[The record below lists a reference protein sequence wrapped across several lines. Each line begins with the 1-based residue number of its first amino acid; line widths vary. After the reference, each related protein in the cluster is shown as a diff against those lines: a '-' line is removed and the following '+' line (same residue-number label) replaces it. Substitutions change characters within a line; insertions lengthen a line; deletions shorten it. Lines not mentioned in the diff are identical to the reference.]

1 VTDGLPAAAPAHPLR
16 AAFKANDL
24 RNWSP
29 TSRVLL
35 CAGHDDPTVL
45 YLNTQLMQRYWTASG
60 VPASNFRVLDVDDDP
75 SISDPDVGLKLAFN
89 TAKQAVATSAV
100 AGGATDGGAAAVA
113 EAYHST
119 LVPPFCLAA
128 VQSYFDGF

>member
-1 VTDGLPAAAPAHPLR
+1 M
-16 AAFKANDL
+16 
-24 RNWSP
+24 
-29 TSRVLL
+29 LL

-45 YLNTQLMQRYWTASG
+45 YLNTELMQRYWTAAG
-60 VPASNFRVLDVDDDP
+60 VTSNLKVLDVDDDP

-89 TAKQAVATSAV
+89 TTKEAVAASAV
-100 AGGATDGGAAAVA
+100 AGGATDGGAMAVA
-113 EAYHST
+113 EADHST